1 MADNYGDQVTAIGG
15 IEFYGI
21 GKEGCDV
28 VRTPIT
34 NLFNISFNGTF
45 SLVGDKT

>member
-21 GKEGCDV
+21 GKDLLYVCVFVCAHVCILGYM
-28 VRTPIT
+28 
-34 NLFNISFNGTF
+34 L
-45 SLVGDKT
+45 